1 MNTRSHAGIA
11 PACMSSAKRMKGNC
25 TNGVL
30 FGVFM
35 NATKRK
41 QAEETREL
49 LAGEIS
55 FRVKNLFSI
64 AA

>member
-1 MNTRSHAGIA
+1 
-11 PACMSSAKRMKGNC
+11 MKGNC

-35 NATKRK
+35 NVTKRK
-41 QAEETREL
+41 QTEETREL
-49 LAGEIS
+49 LAGEMS
-55 FRVKNLFSI
+55 FRVKKLFSV

>member
-1 MNTRSHAGIA
+1 
-11 PACMSSAKRMKGNC
+11 MKGNC

-41 QAEETREL
+41 QTEEKREL
-49 LAGEIS
+49 LAGEMS